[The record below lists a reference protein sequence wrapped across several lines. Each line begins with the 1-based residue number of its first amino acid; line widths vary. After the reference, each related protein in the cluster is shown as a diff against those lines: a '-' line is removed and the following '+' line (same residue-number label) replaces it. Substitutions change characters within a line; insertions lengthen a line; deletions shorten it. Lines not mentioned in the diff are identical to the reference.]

1 MCIRDRYTIP
11 FGQADIVREGNDVTL
26 VAISIMRHKAMAAA
40 EGLAAE
46 GVECEVIDPR
56 TIYPF
61 DYDTVLASLEKT
73 GRLVVVHEANR
84 RSNIGGEIVSQ
95 VVERAF
101 GLLVAP
107 PRIVAGLDVPM
118 PYNRADEALDIPD
131 ETRITESI
139 RAVVA
144 R

>member
-1 MCIRDRYTIP
+1 MPVEDYTIP
-11 FGQADIVREGNDVTL
+11 FGKAVVAREGADVTI

-40 EGLAAE
+40 EELSQL

-61 DYDTVLASLEKT
+61 DYDTVLASVAKT
-73 GRLVVVHEANR
+73 HRLVVVHESNR
-84 RSNIGGEIVSQ
+84 RSGIGGEIVSQ

-101 GLLVAP
+101 DQLHVRPA
-107 PRIVAGLDVPM
+107 IVAGLDVPM
-118 PYNRADEALDIPD
+118 PYNRRLEALVIPS
-131 ETRITESI
+131 EERVK
-139 RAVVA
+139 RAVLDVMG